1 MEKLSRKHHL
11 KWFLDFLP
19 TSLKRLVAKAD
30 QKVNQGCE
38 NSLVKIYR
46 NVQVITH
53 AAMIIAFNFI
63 LFTFL
68 WPTSNSVFLVKSS
81 IEDIL
86 RLFYVYPW
94 PTWKISNV
102 TWDKQNLMWHC
113 QFCHNFVAAAAL
125 KELTNDK
132 GQTKLQWDD
141 RKQTRQDFWKD
152 PQIKIDIT
160 KTTQTSEIKGKNS
173 AKDWKC
179 YSDQVSLW
187 QLLSHELLFEQSS
200 SRKKKSFKIPTDEA
214 AVGRK
219 NLEARYQI
227 LAAMTLQKPQETLSK
242 LWVFDIRKKYL

>member
-1 MEKLSRKHHL
+1 MIVSFLRHYVSTLCRLLCTWKSVFKLLDSAVHIKEKPQAFMEKLSRKHHL

-125 KELTNDK
+125 KELMIKVKLNCSGMTGNKRDK
-132 GQTKLQWDD
+132 T
-141 RKQTRQDFWKD
+141 FE
-152 PQIKIDIT
+152 KI
-160 KTTQTSEIKGKNS
+160 
-173 AKDWKC
+173 
-179 YSDQVSLW
+179 LR
-187 QLLSHELLFEQSS
+187 
-200 SRKKKSFKIPTDEA
+200 SR
-214 AVGRK
+214 
-219 NLEARYQI
+219 
-227 LAAMTLQKPQETLSK
+227 
-242 LWVFDIRKKYL
+242 

>member
-1 MEKLSRKHHL
+1 MIVSFLRHYVSTLCRLLCTWKSVFKLLDSAVHIKEKPQAFMEKLSRKHHL

-38 NSLVKIYR
+38 NSLEKR
-46 NVQVITH
+46 SK
-53 AAMIIAFNFI
+53 FKSSSLLPSI
-63 LFTFL
+63 LFCLHFF

-125 KELTNDK
+125 KELMIKVKLNCSGMTGNKRDK
-132 GQTKLQWDD
+132 T
-141 RKQTRQDFWKD
+141 FE
-152 PQIKIDIT
+152 KI
-160 KTTQTSEIKGKNS
+160 
-173 AKDWKC
+173 
-179 YSDQVSLW
+179 LR
-187 QLLSHELLFEQSS
+187 
-200 SRKKKSFKIPTDEA
+200 SR
-214 AVGRK
+214 
-219 NLEARYQI
+219 
-227 LAAMTLQKPQETLSK
+227 
-242 LWVFDIRKKYL
+242 

>member
-1 MEKLSRKHHL
+1 MTLS
-11 KWFLDFLP
+11 
-19 TSLKRLVAKAD
+19 
-30 QKVNQGCE
+30 
-38 NSLVKIYR
+38 
-46 NVQVITH
+46 
-53 AAMIIAFNFI
+53 I
-63 LFTFL
+63 L
-68 WPTSNSVFLVKSS
+68 S
-81 IEDIL
+81 
-86 RLFYVYPW
+86 
-94 PTWKISNV
+94 
-102 TWDKQNLMWHC
+102 
-113 QFCHNFVAAAAL
+113 QFCCSSST
-125 KELTNDK
+125 KRTNDE

-227 LAAMTLQKPQETLSK
+227 LAAMTLQKPQEILSK